1 MNLGEKNSSEKHG
14 KRYPGAVSGC
24 KDWEVWPLS
33 EEVFIDVRLLFWREE
48 ASAQWLNQTVVGES
62 ELGSPNVDKNVEM
75 DKRPS
80 QALS

>member
-1 MNLGEKNSSEKHG
+1 MVRDIQGLSLGWE
-14 KRYPGAVSGC
+14 
-24 KDWEVWPLS
+24 DWEVWPLS

-75 DKRPS
+75 DERPS